1 MALKSDSKKKIL
13 VLSYAFPPI
22 SVAMAACVAKAVA
35 SLKHANHSPDV
46 VCADAFLP
54 FIPRDESLLDY
65 IAKATLNIWRVRAKE
80 NKGGFFTRYKNIFVH
95 FMIPKLDSFFL
106 RNFSAYPADGL
117 SKLVYTLNHKFNH
130 KFNGLIGSMDPLAI
144 VKDSATSAMN
154 RCLAQAHYHIVLTF
168 SPFHSVNLVPL
179 TLKRKKKPFKWIAQF
194 SDPWANNPLEESR
207 MALFWAKWYEPKVIR
222 NADFIIH
229 NSESALD
236 FLVKRYGP
244 SLLQKSAVILH
255 PFDATLYP
263 QRPKQK
269 NQRIILRHVG
279 VLFAHRS
286 PEPLFAAIHI
296 LLTRRKE
303 LADALTVE
311 FVGSIEKA
319 MLETPVARAL
329 PADMIVCVP
338 SVSYLESLE
347 KMYDADIVL
356 LIEANTKNNLF
367 MPSKLS
373 DYIGSRTPIL
383 GIVPEGPA
391 HRTLQKLGAWHAHP
405 LDIAAIA
412 SALENLIDYIRTSM
426 DKTSWCVESAR
437 HEFSM
442 DYVSAKYSEV
452 LEKLDRE

>member
-1 MALKSDSKKKIL
+1 MSDSLKKIL

-22 SVAMAACVAKAVA
+22 SVAMAPCVAKAVA
-35 SLKHANHSPDV
+35 SLKHGNHSPDV
-46 VCADAFLP
+46 LCADAVLP

-65 IAKATLNIWRVRAKE
+65 VAKSTLNIWRVRAKE
-80 NKGGFFTRYKNIFVH
+80 KKSGFFARYKQIFFH
-95 FMIPKLDSFFL
+95 FIIPKLDGFFC
-106 RNFSAYPADGL
+106 RNFPAYPADAL
-117 SKLVYTLNHKFNH
+117 SKLAYTLNHKFNH

-144 VKDSATSAMN
+144 VQDSATSAMN
-154 RCLAQAHYHIVLTF
+154 RCLAQAHYHTVLSF

-222 NADFIIH
+222 SADFIIH

-236 FLVKRYGP
+236 FLVKRYGQ
-244 SLLQKSAVILH
+244 SVLQKSAVIPH

-269 NQRIILRHVG
+269 NQKIILRHVG
-279 VLFAHRS
+279 SLYASRS
-286 PEPLFAAIHI
+286 PEPLFAAINV
-296 LLTRRKE
+296 LLRRRQE
-303 LADALTVE
+303 LDDILTVE
-311 FVGSIEKA
+311 LIGNIEKP
-319 MLETPVARAL
+319 MLETNAAQSL
-329 PADMIVCVP
+329 PSGMVVCVP
-338 SVSYLESLE
+338 SVSYCESLE

-373 DYIGSRTPIL
+373 DYIGSGTPLL

-412 SALENLIDYIRTSM
+412 CALENLIDYIITSM

-452 LEKLDRE
+452 LEKLERE